1 MGEYAIEAKNL
12 VKLFGK
18 QRAVDGIDLTVP
30 KGIVYGFLG
39 PNGAGKTT
47 TVRMLATLLKPDGGY
62 AKVMGY
68 DVAKETGEVRKQI
81 SLTGQYASLDEDLTG
96 IENLVM
102 IGRLFGYSKKLAKER
117 AMELLQA
124 FRLEDAGKK
133 QVKNYSGGMRRRMDI
148 AASIIVTPE
157 LLFLD
162 EPTTG
167 LDPMSRNEVWDI
179 IRALVKAGTTV
190 LLTTQ
195 YLEEADQLADR
206 IAVIHR
212 GKIIAEA
219 TSKELKDSVGD
230 SRLQVELASDQ
241 DREEAI
247 KLLEEQLA
255 TTIYQTDNQTLTA
268 QVNHPTLVV
277 EALGKLTASGINIV
291 DFSLGKPSLDE
302 VFLTLTGEK
311 VEEEDH
317 G

>member
-1 MGEYAIEAKNL
+1 M
-12 VKLFGK
+12 KLFGK

-157 LLFLD
+157 LLF
-162 EPTTG
+162 
-167 LDPMSRNEVWDI
+167 
-179 IRALVKAGTTV
+179 
-190 LLTTQ
+190 
-195 YLEEADQLADR
+195 
-206 IAVIHR
+206 
-212 GKIIAEA
+212 
-219 TSKELKDSVGD
+219 
-230 SRLQVELASDQ
+230 
-241 DREEAI
+241 
-247 KLLEEQLA
+247 
-255 TTIYQTDNQTLTA
+255 
-268 QVNHPTLVV
+268 
-277 EALGKLTASGINIV
+277 
-291 DFSLGKPSLDE
+291 
-302 VFLTLTGEK
+302 
-311 VEEEDH
+311 
-317 G
+317 

>member
-1 MGEYAIEAKNL
+1 
-12 VKLFGK
+12 
-18 QRAVDGIDLTVP
+18 
-30 KGIVYGFLG
+30 
-39 PNGAGKTT
+39 
-47 TVRMLATLLKPDGGY
+47 MLATLLKPDGGY

-212 GKIIAEA
+212 GKIIAEG

-241 DREEAI
+241 DRDEAI
-247 KLLEEQLA
+247 ELLEEQLA

-311 VEEEDH
+311 IEEEDH